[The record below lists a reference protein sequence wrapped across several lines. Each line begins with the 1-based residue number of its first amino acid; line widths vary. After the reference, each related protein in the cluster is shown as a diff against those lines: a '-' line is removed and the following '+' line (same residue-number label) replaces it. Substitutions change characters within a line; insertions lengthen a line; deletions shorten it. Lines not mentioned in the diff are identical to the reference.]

1 MATRDDLR
9 RRVRAF
15 AEQLHAEF
23 GDFSVDDE
31 TCWLAGVE
39 DIAAELGDAMA
50 TALVEQQSLPH
61 VDETEPS
68 CPKCGKPGR
77 PKGTRERELITKRG
91 PVTISEP
98 EFYCP
103 CCRKAFFPDGRSDRR

>member
-1 MATRDDLR
+1 MATREALQR
-9 RRVRAF
+9 RIREF

-23 GDFSVDDE
+23 GDLSVAEE

-39 DIAAELGDAMA
+39 DLAAELGDTMA
-50 TALVEQQSLPH
+50 TTLVEKQSMSH
-61 VDETEPS
+61 AERDAAN

-77 PKGTRERELITKRG
+77 YQGVRQRDLITKRG
-91 PVTISEP
+91 PATISEP

-103 CCRKAFFPDGRSDRR
+103 CCRKAFFPDDESDRR